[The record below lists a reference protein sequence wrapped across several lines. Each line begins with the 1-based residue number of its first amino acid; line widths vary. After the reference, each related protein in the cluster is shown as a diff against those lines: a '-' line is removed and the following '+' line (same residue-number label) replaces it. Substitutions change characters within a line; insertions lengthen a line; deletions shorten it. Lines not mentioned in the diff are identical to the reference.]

1 MIRKNQQR
9 RQRSQG
15 GRRKPEHKAFEGR
28 RHLLHPV
35 LLTGQVRIKHGGV
48 DNSSDGA
55 GSFTVVGS
63 GEDRKTE
70 DEQKQPFQEAE
81 KLSCS

>member
-1 MIRKNQQR
+1 MV
-9 RQRSQG
+9 SQ
-15 GRRKPEHKAFEGR
+15 KAEHKASEGR
-28 RHLLHPV
+28 RRLLRPV
-35 LLTGQVRIKHGGV
+35 LLTGQVRIKRDGF

-70 DEQKQPFQEAE
+70 DEQKHLLK
-81 KLSCS
+81 KLKN